1 MAQGRM
7 NDVRQAAAEL
17 GLSVACVR
25 KWIASRRIGYVRL
38 GRAIRIP
45 SAEIERLLAEGA
57 VPARREARNG
67 RG

>member
-25 KWIASRRIGYVRL
+25 KWIAERRIGIVRL
-38 GRAIRIP
+38 GRAVRIP
-45 SAEIERLLAEGA
+45 QTEIERLIEEGR
-57 VPARREARNG
+57 VPARNERR
-67 RG
+67 